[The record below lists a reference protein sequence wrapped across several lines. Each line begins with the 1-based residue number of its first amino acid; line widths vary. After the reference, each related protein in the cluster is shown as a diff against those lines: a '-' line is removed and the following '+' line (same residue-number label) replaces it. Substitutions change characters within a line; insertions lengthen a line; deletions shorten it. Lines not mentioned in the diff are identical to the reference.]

1 LLISLFAVAAP
12 SRRRQRI
19 ILTSPVAG
27 ESPSIAPAGSLCP
40 APLDPL
46 PERLKNDLLL
56 PAKIRFVSL
65 LAPARSGT

>member
-1 LLISLFAVAAP
+1 LPFVDFSFCIGRAVTAQIA
-12 SRRRQRI
+12 I

-27 ESPSIAPAGSLCP
+27 ESPPSAGSLCP
-40 APLDPL
+40 APHDPL